1 MGGGKK
7 RQISPPQAPD
17 HTVGCSDN
25 VYSYFRETQPSGT
38 SLPANCLIWSHPQL
52 GSSQPTPETAPPTKA
67 STQQE
72 TAKGQVGGREETE
85 KLNFFFFFLTVLVH
99 HPSKRMTWSVLGVC
113 QHRCRVQGTALSW
126 ELLLMLPSQENH
138 KTEEGQ
144 PRCPGENRLKLSL
157 SERIRDWEP
166 LPRVHLG
173 DICKNFCVHPESHAC
188 K

>member
-1 MGGGKK
+1 MLSKWGIVNRERWVEGRKGRSALPKP
-7 RQISPPQAPD
+7 QIIQSAALTMFTHISERHSHPER
-17 HTVGCSDN
+17 H
-25 VYSYFRETQPSGT
+25 
-38 SLPANCLIWSHPQL
+38 SLPTA
-52 GSSQPTPETAPPTKA
+52 SSGAIHSSA
-67 STQQE
+67 
-72 TAKGQVGGREETE
+72 
-85 KLNFFFFFLTVLVH
+85 L
-99 HPSKRMTWSVLGVC
+99 PSKRMTWSVLGVC